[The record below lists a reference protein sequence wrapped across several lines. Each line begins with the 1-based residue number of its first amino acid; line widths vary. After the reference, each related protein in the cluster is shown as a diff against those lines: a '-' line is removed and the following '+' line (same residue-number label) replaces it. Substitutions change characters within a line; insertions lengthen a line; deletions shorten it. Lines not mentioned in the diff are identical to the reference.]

1 MYLGDHS
8 VEVKVDGIHVEGSPF
23 LVKAY
28 DSSKVRVTDI
38 NTGFVGKPVNF
49 NSEHI
54 LWNMFF
60 FWDILNLCIS
70 VNASEAGAG
79 NLEIIVSVNGVNVP
93 NYVQSEGNA
102 KFRVNFKPR
111 DAAPHSL
118 SVRFN
123 GEPIPGII
131 LSL

>member
-1 MYLGDHS
+1 MFWFVFCYQ
-8 VEVKVDGIHVEGSPF
+8 KN
-23 LVKAY
+23 K
-28 DSSKVRVTDI
+28 I
-38 NTGFVGKPVNF
+38 NLYV
-49 NSEHI
+49 I
-54 LWNMFF
+54 L
-60 FWDILNLCIS
+60 

-123 GEPIPGII
+123 GEPIPGKMLLYYLLIC
-131 LSL
+131 S